1 MISDKRIIKTRNGI
15 KTALMQLLLE
25 QEIGKITISNLAATA
40 RINRSTFYL
49 HYPDVNAVMKDIENE
64 IETEISECISG
75 FEINRV
81 YESTYSILTALT
93 KLLNARP
100 DIKNYIF
107 KSTSSNYI
115 VSRIKE
121 ILTDK
126 SIAAIKQTYE
136 VEESDILLP
145 LTFTAGGILD
155 TYVKWVYS
163 DKAIS
168 LEELIKTVS
177 EFTKHFLEYMKIV

>member
-15 KTALMQLLLE
+15 KTAFMQLLLE
-25 QEIGKITISNLAATA
+25 QEIGKITISNLAETA

-93 KLLNARP
+93 RL
-100 DIKNYIF
+100 F
-107 KSTSSNYI
+107 KSTSSDYI

-121 ILTDK
+121 ILTNK